1 METVEEIAFKHALAN
16 AHRYG
21 KANVKAVMGKVLAE
35 RPDLRPKA
43 RELLETISRVVERVN
58 SMKPSEVRSTL
69 EERWPELLAS
79 ERREEEKGLPPLPNV
94 ERFPEVRTRFA
105 PNPDAPLHL
114 GAARPIVLCKEYARM
129 YRGKFIL
136 RFEDTSPDVKPPIP
150 EAYDWILEDLRWLDA
165 EPDEVYI
172 QSDRL
177 ELYYGYAKR
186 LIETGGAYVCTCRPE
201 RFRELVRASRPCP
214 CRSLTVEENLER
226 WERMLDGTYREG
238 EAVVRVKTDL
248 NHPNPAVRDWPAL
261 RIKETPHPRVGG
273 RYRVWPL
280 YNFSCGI
287 DDHEMRIS
295 HIIRGKEH
303 IVNTVRQRFL
313 YAHMGWEYPEVIH
326 VGRLGVEG
334 GILSKSKIRAGV
346 EAGLYRGWDDP
357 RLLTLM
363 ALRRR
368 GIQPE
373 TIRRIMLEV
382 GVKPQEARISWENL
396 AALNRKIVDPKARRY
411 FFVKDPIRLVVSGA
425 PTRTARLPLH
435 PNHPEW
441 GYRELR
447 VEAPE
452 GRAVLVVSRDDL
464 NLLREGAVVRLMGL
478 YNVKVLKPSE
488 GLIEAELHSLT
499 LQEARKVGARLIHWL
514 PEGVG
519 APCTV
524 VMPDASEAE
533 GLVEPGCLKAR
544 VGEVVQFERFGFVRV
559 DSLNRGLTAYYAHR

>member
-1 METVEEIAFKHALAN
+1 MEVVEEVAFKHALAN
-16 AHRYG
+16 ALRYG
-21 KANVKAVMGKVLAE
+21 RAHVKAVMGKVMAE
-35 RPDLRPKA
+35 LPELRPRA
-43 RELLETISRVVERVN
+43 REVLRVVERVVERVN
-58 SMKPSEVRSTL
+58 SMPLSEVRSIL
-69 EERWPELLAS
+69 EERWPELLRV
-79 ERREEEKGLPPLPNV
+79 EREEAEKRLPPLPNV
-94 ERFPEVRTRFA
+94 GRFRQVRTRFA

-114 GAARPIVLCKEYARM
+114 GAARPVVLCKEYARM
-129 YRGKFIL
+129 YGGRFIL

-150 EAYDWILEDLRWLDA
+150 EAYGWILEDLRWLDA

-172 QSDRL
+172 QSDRV
-177 ELYYGYAKR
+177 ELYYRHAER
-186 LIETGGAYVCTCRPE
+186 LMELGGAYVCTCRPE
-201 RFRELVRASRPCP
+201 DFRELVRASKPCP
-214 CRSLTVEENLER
+214 CRSLSVEENLER

-238 EAVVRVKTDL
+238 EAVVRIKTDL

-261 RIKETPHPRVGG
+261 RIKETPHPRVGD

-280 YNFSCGI
+280 YNFSCGV
-287 DDHEMRIS
+287 DDHEMEVS

-382 GVKPQEARISWENL
+382 GVKPQEAMISWENL

-411 FFVKDPIRLVVSGA
+411 FFVRDPIRLVVSGA

-441 GYRELR
+441 GYRELKA
-447 VEAPE
+447 EAH
-452 GRAVLVVSRDDL
+452 GGKATLLVSRDDL
-464 NLLREGAVVRLMGL
+464 NLLREGAVIRLMGL
-478 YNVKVLKPSE
+478 YNVRILEPSE
-488 GLIEAELHSLT
+488 RLIKAELHSLT
-499 LQEARKVGARLIHWL
+499 LQEARKAGARLIHWL

-524 VMPDASEAE
+524 VMPDVSEAE

-544 VGEVVQFERFGFVRV
+544 VGEVVQFERFGFVRIDGV
-559 DSLNRGLTAYYAHR
+559 NHGVKVYYAHR